1 MIIFVSSIVISVG
14 LLVVNDNLNE
24 YEFVDY
30 ELGFL
35 YLYLGLNYVCNNDL
49 DGVLVEMCCVN

>member
-1 MIIFVSSIVISVG
+1 MISVG